1 MKPLDTTTHLTLK
14 NILFATDLSL
24 AAEKAL
30 PYVVELARQYRA
42 TVYAVHVIQPN
53 VYPFPPPDTWPLIA
67 EAEEQVRESAKRKLE
82 NKLQG
87 ISHEL
92 IFQEGP
98 IWQTLS
104 KIARKNEID
113 LLVLGTHGRT
123 GVGKAVM
130 GSVAEQIFRQASC
143 PVLTVG
149 PYVRPKAGA
158 SVALNRILYATD
170 FSPESL
176 VAAQYAIS
184 FAKENRAQLI
194 LLHCIH
200 RSEDLEPMLHALGE
214 VVPLG
219 ADLLYPPNCIVKR
232 GSPRDEILKVSEEQ
246 GADLIILGVRTASW
260 RLSAATHFA
269 DSTAYR
275 IVTQATCPVLTVRG

>member
-1 MKPLDTTTHLTLK
+1 MLR
-14 NILFATDLSL
+14 NILFATDLSP

-30 PYVVELARQYRA
+30 PYVLALARRYDA
-42 TVYAVHVIQPN
+42 TVRTVHVVHPD
-53 VYPFPPPDTWPLIA
+53 VYPLTLPETWPLMA
-67 EAEEQVRESAKRKLE
+67 EAEEHVREAAKQELE

-92 IFQEGP
+92 IFQKGP

-104 KIARKNEID
+104 EIVQKNKID
-113 LLVLGTHGRT
+113 LLILGTHGRS
-123 GVGKAVM
+123 GIGKAVM
-130 GSVAEQIFRQASC
+130 GSVAEEVFRQATC

-149 PYVRPKAGA
+149 PWVCPKSGA
-158 SVALNRILYATD
+158 TLVLNRVLFATD
-170 FSPESL
+170 FSPRSL
-176 VAAQYAIS
+176 AAAQYAIS

-200 RSEDLEPMLHALGE
+200 RSEDLEPMLHTLRE

-219 ADLLYPPNCIVKR
+219 VELLYPPKCIVRR
-232 GSPRDEILKVSEEQ
+232 GSPRDEILDVSEEQ
-246 GADLIILGVRTASW
+246 DADVIVLGVRSANW
-260 RLSAATHFA
+260 RLTAATHFA

-275 IVTQATCPVLTVRG
+275 IVTRAACPVLTVRG